1 MTKTYTDN
9 QEMFIRADE
18 VRDTMGVSRAYAY
31 KVIKQ
36 LNDEL
41 ENKGYVYVIRHKG
54 DMRVTRTTTNYHLL
68 KELYDECRMEGE
80 KLIRDM
86 ELISQISFAAIFRY
100 LQEFS

>member
-9 QEMFIRADE
+9 QEIFIRADE

-41 ENKGYVYVIRHKG
+41 ESKGYMVVNG
-54 DMRVTRTTTNYHLL
+54 RTSRKYFNERFYGKVL
-68 KELYDECRMEGE
+68 
-80 KLIRDM
+80 
-86 ELISQISFAAIFRY
+86 SA
-100 LQEFS
+100 